1 MPETLHITDGR
12 QGRAED
18 SKAKDQVYQLTTEE
32 ATVASDIIVGMYL
45 LIFPI
50 DYSLLY
56 AYVYTC
62 D

>member
-12 QGRAED
+12 QGRAEA
-18 SKAKDQVYQLTTEE
+18 SKAKDRAYQLTTEE

-45 LIFPI
+45 FIFPI

-56 AYVYTC
+56 AYVYAC